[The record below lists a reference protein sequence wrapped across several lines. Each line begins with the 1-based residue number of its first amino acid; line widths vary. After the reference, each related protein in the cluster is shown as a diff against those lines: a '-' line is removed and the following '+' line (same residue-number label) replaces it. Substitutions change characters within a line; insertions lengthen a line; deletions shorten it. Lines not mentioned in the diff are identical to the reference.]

1 MAKGDGPPRNEQLA
15 ILRALTTPVEG
26 PRDWA
31 QIAVTIPKA
40 HLRVLESESEL
51 LGLRRGQFLELLFLN
66 RIGQRALTRIAAA
79 PTYKLAR
86 DELAET
92 TRFLWYLRR
101 EVKGLLDEYLLK
113 LGIRPSALVV
123 TMLNEWAGL
132 GPDVKR

>member
-1 MAKGDGPPRNEQLA
+1 MVKHHGPPQSEQRA
-15 ILRALTTPVEG
+15 ILTALTTPVEG

-31 QIAVTIPKA
+31 QIAITVPKA
-40 HLRVLESESEL
+40 HLRVLESEATL

-66 RIGQRALTRIAAA
+66 RIGQHALTRISVA
-79 PTYKLAR
+79 PTYKLSR
-86 DELAET
+86 DELSET
-92 TRFLWYLRR
+92 QRFLWYLRK

-132 GPDVKR
+132 GPDVRR